1 MKIGALLVWLFF
13 AEVAAAVA
21 VLFVVLARSLA

>member
-1 MKIGALLVWLFF
+1 VLPVDF

-21 VLFVVLARSLA
+21 VFGFDVPDVCG